1 MYYTKDSIL
10 YLNGKFIK
18 AMDAHT
24 DLFGQT
30 LHYGLGVFEGI
41 RAYQTLNGTKIF
53 KGAEHYER
61 LRNSCALVGIPFD
74 YETEELIQISYQLLE
89 KNDLSDAYIRPLV
102 YCGPNMNLTQPSAQ
116 ETYLMITM
124 WEWDR
129 YPTDRQLKLCL
140 SSYQRPNPNSL
151 KMEAKVTGHYVNS
164 ILATSEAKVRGY
176 DEALMPDMEGN
187 IAEAPGANFF
197 MEKNGILYTPAVG
210 HILPGIT
217 RRTVMN
223 ICRELDIPV
232 QERAIRPEE
241 LETAD
246 GAFLCSTAA
255 EVVGIESVDAKPFRK
270 PWFETLGATIQEAY
284 RCQVL
289 EKSFSYVII

>member
-1 MYYTKDSIL
+1 MYYTKDTIL
-10 YLNGKFIK
+10 FLNGKFIK
-18 AMDAHT
+18 AVDAHT
-24 DLFGQT
+24 DLYSQS
-30 LHYGLGVFEGI
+30 LHYGFGAFEGI
-41 RAYQTLNGTKIF
+41 RAYQTQNGAKIF
-53 KGAEHYER
+53 KATEHFER
-61 LRNSCALVGIPFD
+61 LKKSCALVGIPFH
-74 YETEELIQISYQLLE
+74 YETEELIQVAYQLLQ
-89 KNDLSDAYIRPLV
+89 KNDFGDAYIRPLV
-102 YCGPNMNLTQPSAQ
+102 YTGANMQLTATN
-116 ETYLMITM
+116 EVYLMM
-124 WEWDR
+124 CAWEWDK
-129 YPTDRQLKLCL
+129 YHGDKKLKMCI

-176 DEALMPDMEGN
+176 DEALMLDMHGN

-197 MEKNGILYTPAVG
+197 LEKNSVLYTPSVG

-217 RRTVMN
+217 RQTVIN

-232 QERAIRPEE
+232 KERPIKPEE

-246 GAFLCSTAA
+246 SAFLCGTAA

-270 PWFETLGATIQEAY
+270 EWYDSLGATIQEAY
-284 RCQVL
+284 KCQVL

>member
-1 MYYTKDSIL
+1 MYYTKDTIL

-18 AMDAHT
+18 AIDAHT
-24 DLFGQT
+24 DLYSQS
-30 LHYGLGVFEGI
+30 LHYGFGAFEGI
-41 RAYQTLNGTKIF
+41 RAYQTMNGVKIF
-53 KGAEHYER
+53 KAYEHFER
-61 LRNSCALVGIPFD
+61 LKKSCALMNIPFH
-74 YETEELIQISYQLLE
+74 YETEELIQIAYQLLD
-89 KNDLSDAYIRPLV
+89 KNDIGNAYIRPLV
-102 YCGPNMNLTQPSAQ
+102 YCGPNMQLTHTD
-116 ETYLMITM
+116 EVYLMMCT
-124 WEWDR
+124 WEWDK
-129 YPTDRQLKLCL
+129 YHGDKQLKMCI

-176 DEALMPDMEGN
+176 DEALMLDMNGN

-197 MEKNGILYTPAVG
+197 MEKNGVLYTPSLG

-217 RRTVMN
+217 RQTVMN

-232 QERAIRPEE
+232 KEKEIKAEE

-246 GAFLCSTAA
+246 SAFLCGTAA
-255 EVVGIESVDAKPFRK
+255 EIVGIESVDAKPFGK
-270 PWFETLGATIQEAY
+270 PWFESLGATVQEAY
-284 RCQVL
+284 TCQVL